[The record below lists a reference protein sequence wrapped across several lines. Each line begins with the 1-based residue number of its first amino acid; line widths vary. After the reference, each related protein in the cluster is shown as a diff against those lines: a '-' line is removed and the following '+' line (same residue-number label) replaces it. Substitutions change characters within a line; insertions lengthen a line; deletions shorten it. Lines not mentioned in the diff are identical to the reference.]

1 MGWGRG
7 EMDLDDK
14 MKDILATLPM
24 DVLPSSQEYGEI
36 GNINTLQGYNILEIG
51 KDHGAE
57 AERVE
62 GDSQEEKKGELGE
75 KKKRKMGSCSG

>member
-24 DVLPSSQEYGEI
+24 DILTSSQKYGEI
-36 GNINTLQGYNILEIG
+36 GNINTLQGYNTLEIG

-57 AERVE
+57 AERV
-62 GDSQEEKKGELGE
+62 GDSQEEKKGRAG
-75 KKKRKMGSCSG
+75 